1 MDMYEDMAEKG
12 RKGDTYVGH
21 LTGGE
26 MVVPVAVLDAE
37 DGFLRKAIN
46 GAMKEMDVNPDQF
59 TVGHEDNSVNPE
71 TGQIEF
77 GFSISKA
84 WKSVTKPFKSAAKS
98 VAKATGLAK
107 EPSGPSAAE
116 QKALAEAKA
125 RVEEQQK
132 RLDFRETTLAEQKRS
147 AIRSRRGRGGAY
159 ALLGSQDRLGG

>member
-1 MDMYEDMAEKG
+1 MDDMYEDMAEKG

-59 TVGHEDNSVNPE
+59 TVGHEANSVNPE

-77 GFSISKA
+77 GFSLKRFVRKVTNAVGI
-84 WKSVTKPFKSAAKS
+84 TKPKPA
-98 VAKATGLAK
+98 
-107 EPSGPSAAE
+107 GPSAAE
-116 QKALAEAKA
+116 IQAIEEAKK
-125 RVEEQQK
+125 RIVEQQAK
-132 RLDFRETTLAEQKRS
+132 LNVRETSLAEQKQS

>member
-1 MDMYEDMAEKG
+1 MDDMYEDMADKG

-46 GAMKEMDVNPDQF
+46 GAMKDMEVNPDQF

-77 GFSISKA
+77 GLGSWIKRKVFRQKV
-84 WKSVTKPFKSAAKS
+84 K
-98 VAKATGLAK
+98 
-107 EPSGPSAAE
+107 GPSAAE
-116 QKALAEAKA
+116 RKAVAEAKA
-125 RVEEQQK
+125 RIEKQQK
-132 RLDFRETTLAEQKRS
+132 ELDARKVTLDQQKQAAFRA
-147 AIRSRRGRGGAY
+147 RRGRGGSY
-159 ALLGSQDRLGG
+159 SLLSSQDTLGG